1 MYFTSFFHPICRQ
14 AHTHPYSSKEVL
26 TSLLFPFAL
35 YTESLLIG
43 KNNYKFLSF
52 LLELQYTNV
61 LHLIISKSKRPTEG
75 AHKAPTSTTIPI
87 ELRHPAYAHLPA
99 QADPS
104 GTCHP
109 PGCHSTHISPAAPP
123 A

>member
-14 AHTHPYSSKEVL
+14 AHTPTAPRKCLLPYSSPSPS
-26 TSLLFPFAL
+26 TQ
-35 YTESLLIG
+35 SLLIG

-75 AHKAPTSTTIPI
+75 AHRAPTSTTIPI
-87 ELRHPAYAHLPA
+87 DPRHPAYARLPA
-99 QADPS
+99 RADPS

-109 PGCHSTHISPAAPP
+109 PGCHSTRISPAAPP